1 MFKRSQKYMAKYYYS
16 PIKQKII
23 LLMWTGLALGL
34 AAPVYGKQARILRNI
49 PRELAKVGRRT
60 LRRIVHE
67 FHRDRLVDF
76 GEQKD
81 GSIRIVL
88 SELGVKRALQ
98 YDFEKME
105 IVRPAKWDKLWR
117 LVIFD
122 IPEKKKRARE
132 ALRRKLREL
141 GFYQLQK
148 SVFVFPYECRNE
160 IDFITEF
167 FELRQNVRLV
177 TATHITNEAELKP
190 HFNLS

>member
-1 MFKRSQKYMAKYYYS
+1 MAKYYYS

-23 LLMWTGLALGL
+23 LLMWAGLAFGL
-34 AAPVYGKQARILRNI
+34 AAPIYGKQARILRDI
-49 PRELAKVGRRT
+49 PRELVKVGRRV
-60 LRRIVHE
+60 LRRIIRE
-67 FHRDRLVDF
+67 FREDRLVDF
-76 GEQKD
+76 KEQKD
-81 GSIRIVL
+81 GSIKIVL
-88 SELGVKRALQ
+88 SELGVKRALH

-105 IVRPAKWDKLWR
+105 IAKPAKWDKLWR

-148 SVFVFPYECRNE
+148 SVFVFPFECGNE
-160 IDFITEF
+160 MDFIIEF
-167 FELRQNVRLV
+167 FELRQHVRLI
-177 TATHITNEAELKP
+177 TATHITNEAELKL